1 MELEIIFTLYIVDN
15 YLYSWNQ
22 ILSFLMSLA
31 KIIK

>member
-1 MELEIIFTLYIVDN
+1 MELEINFTLYIVDN

-22 ILSFLMSLA
+22 IPSFLMSLA